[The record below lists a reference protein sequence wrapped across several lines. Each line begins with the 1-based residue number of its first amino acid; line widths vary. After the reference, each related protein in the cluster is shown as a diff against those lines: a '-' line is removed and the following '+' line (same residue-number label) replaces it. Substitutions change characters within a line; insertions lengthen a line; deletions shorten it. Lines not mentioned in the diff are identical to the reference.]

1 MAAIAFAIF
10 GKDNSSV
17 YLREFISDT
26 AGGGDTSIIE
36 SPNNS
41 GNSNSNSNDYDNDEG
56 VLFGMEPLSASTSL
70 LTSNE
75 SCCSVRH
82 RFVLHSALDRLEQ
95 LTTNPDGTTKKNKI
109 NNINN
114 NNAKNNNF
122 LGLLLPIEETRV
134 YGYIT
139 NTKIKFILI
148 VEDDGDNIDVEIQ
161 RLFNDIHELYIQDIM
176 NPFREQC
183 AAVKT
188 TNNTTP
194 SLCSNQ
200 FDDRIQKHIAN
211 FNQSD
216 GMI

>member
-26 AGGGDTSIIE
+26 ASGGDTSIIE

-41 GNSNSNSNDYDNDEG
+41 GNSNSNDYDNDEG

-70 LTSNE
+70 LKSNE

-95 LTTNPDGTTKKNKI
+95 LTTNPDGTTKKNK
-109 NNINN
+109 INN

-148 VEDDGDNIDVEIQ
+148 VEDDGDNSDVEIQ
-161 RLFNDIHELYIQDIM
+161 RLLNDIHESYIQDIM

>member
-1 MAAIAFAIF
+1 MAAIALAIF
-10 GKDNSSV
+10 GKNNSSI

-26 AGGGDTSIIE
+26 GGDSIE

-41 GNSNSNSNDYDNDEG
+41 GNDYDNDEG
-56 VLFGMEPLSASTSL
+56 VLFGMEPLSASTSIL
-70 LTSNE
+70 KSSNE
-75 SCCSVRH
+75 SCCCSVRH

-95 LTTNPDGTTKKNKI
+95 LTTNPDGTMKKKI
-109 NNINN
+109 AI

-139 NTKIKFILI
+139 NTQIKFILI
-148 VEDDGDNIDVEIQ
+148 VEDDDNIVVEIQ
-161 RLFNDIHELYIQDIM
+161 RLFNDIHESYIQDIM

-183 AAVKT
+183 AVKT
-188 TNNTTP
+188 NIATTT
-194 SLCSNQ
+194 CSNQ

>member
-10 GKDNSSV
+10 GKDNSSL

-26 AGGGDTSIIE
+26 GGDCYSIE
-36 SPNNS
+36 SPNS
-41 GNSNSNSNDYDNDEG
+41 GNDYDNDEG
-56 VLFGMEPLSASTSL
+56 VLFGMEPLSASTSIL
-70 LTSNE
+70 KSNE
-75 SCCSVRH
+75 SFCCSVRH

-95 LTTNPDGTTKKNKI
+95 LTTNPDGTTKKKI
-109 NNINN
+109 NI

-122 LGLLLPIEETRV
+122 LGLVLPIEETRV

-139 NTKIKFILI
+139 NTQIKFILI
-148 VEDDGDNIDVEIQ
+148 VEDDDNIDVEIQ
-161 RLFNDIHELYIQDIM
+161 RLFNDIHESYIQDIM

-183 AAVKT
+183 AVKR
-188 TNNTTP
+188 NNTTAK
-194 SLCSNQ
+194 CSNQ

>member
-70 LTSNE
+70 LKSNE

-216 GMI
+216 GMM

>member
-1 MAAIAFAIF
+1 MAAIVLGIF

-26 AGGGDTSIIE
+26 DGDTSIE

-41 GNSNSNSNDYDNDEG
+41 GNSNDYDNDEG
-56 VLFGMEPLSASTSL
+56 VLFGMEPLSASTSIL
-70 LTSNE
+70 KSSNE
-75 SCCSVRH
+75 SCCCSVRH

-95 LTTNPDGTTKKNKI
+95 LTTNPDGTTKKKI
-109 NNINN
+109 NI

-139 NTKIKFILI
+139 NTQIKFILI

-161 RLFNDIHELYIQDIM
+161 RLFNDIHESYIQDIM

-188 TNNTTP
+188 TNNTT
-194 SLCSNQ
+194 STTTCSNQ

>member
-1 MAAIAFAIF
+1 MAAIALAIF
-10 GKDNSSV
+10 GKNNSSI

-26 AGGGDTSIIE
+26 GGDSIE

-41 GNSNSNSNDYDNDEG
+41 GNDYDNDEG
-56 VLFGMEPLSASTSL
+56 VLFGMEPLSASTSTSTSISISTSTS
-70 LTSNE
+70 TSNDN

-95 LTTNPDGTTKKNKI
+95 LTTNPDGTMKKKI
-109 NNINN
+109 AI

-139 NTKIKFILI
+139 NTQIKFILI
-148 VEDDGDNIDVEIQ
+148 VEDDDNIDVEIQ
-161 RLFNDIHELYIQDIM
+161 RLFNDIHESYIQDIM

-183 AAVKT
+183 AVKT
-188 TNNTTP
+188 NIATTT
-194 SLCSNQ
+194 CSNQ